1 MCLFLSNFCWS
12 NILLEYPK
20 ERGKNGSS
28 LRFECYD
35 LICNLQ
41 YLIRTSLPTRQITVP
56 KILAFKIQ
64 SSSPADSSAIKGQL
78 KNSARHLNSEMFE
91 WQKSLFF
98 ISLNC
103 VAVTHNGRFQIL
115 LKEIF
120 YFNSL
125 LLVFYREHLS
135 VKRSEMSA
143 EW

>member
-1 MCLFLSNFCWS
+1 M
-12 NILLEYPK
+12 LEYPK

-78 KNSARHLNSEMFE
+78 KISARHLNSEMFE

-103 VAVTHNGRFQIL
+103 VAVTHNGRFQIMEVIEGFI
-115 LKEIF
+115 LKGRFFFIRF
-120 YFNSL
+120 KSYFIRI
-125 LLVFYREHLS
+125 YLS
-135 VKRSEMSA
+135 VKRSEISA
-143 EW
+143 KW